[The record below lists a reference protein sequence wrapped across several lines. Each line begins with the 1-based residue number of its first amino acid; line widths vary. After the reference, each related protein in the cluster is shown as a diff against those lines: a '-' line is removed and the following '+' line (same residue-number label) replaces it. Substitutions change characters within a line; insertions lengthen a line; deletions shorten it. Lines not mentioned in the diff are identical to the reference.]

1 MELNV
6 ARKIMESEK
15 ARCLDEFIDSSNVA
29 EAYKVAIES
38 IQRRI
43 AMLPIYA
50 YMGEGVRLF
59 LCPECKALAVNGQRF
74 CNTCGQRLNW
84 YEVAGF

>member
-6 ARKIMESEK
+6 AVKIMESEK
-15 ARCLDEFIDSSNVA
+15 NRYLDEFIDYGNVVT
-29 EAYKVAIES
+29 AYKLAIES

-43 AMLPIYA
+43 AKFPIHA
-50 YMGEGVRLF
+50 YMGEGVLLF
-59 LCPECKALAVNGQRF
+59 LCPECKALTMNGQRF

-84 YEVAGF
+84 DG

>member
-6 ARKIMESEK
+6 AAKIMESEK
-15 ARCLDEFIDSSNVA
+15 NRCLDEFIDYSNVT

-43 AMLPIYA
+43 AKPLIHT
-50 YMGEGVRLF
+50 YMGEEVFLS
-59 LCPECKALAVNGQRF
+59 LCPTCKALAINGQRF

-84 YEVAGF
+84 NG

>member
-6 ARKIMESEK
+6 AAKIMESEK
-15 ARCLDEFIDSSNVA
+15 NRCLDEFIDYSNVT

-43 AMLPIYA
+43 AKPPIHA
-50 YMGEGVRLF
+50 YMGNGIVLF
-59 LCPECKALAVNGQRF
+59 TCPECKTMALYTQRF
-74 CNTCGQRLNW
+74 CNMCGQRLSWN
-84 YEVAGF
+84 G